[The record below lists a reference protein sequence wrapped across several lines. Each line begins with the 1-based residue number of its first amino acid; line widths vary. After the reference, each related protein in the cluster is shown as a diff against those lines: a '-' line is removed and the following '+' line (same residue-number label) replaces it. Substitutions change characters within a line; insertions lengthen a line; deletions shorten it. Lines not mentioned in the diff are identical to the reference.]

1 MMTVTIMVIG
11 MISCGSERIGG
22 EVIAPY
28 LREERQ
34 EEAAQAP
41 RCEYSEHIAG
51 CIAEALGRVSG
62 ASSCSGE
69 TAHP

>member
-1 MMTVTIMVIG
+1 MTIMVIG

-22 EVIAPY
+22 EGIVSY

-51 CIAEALGRVSG
+51 RIAEAWAG
-62 ASSCSGE
+62 
-69 TAHP
+69 